1 MYKSK
6 TTQKCYIGLSSQIE
20 ERQKQH
26 LRLSKKE
33 NPSKDFYKAV
43 QELGWE
49 DFTFSILE
57 ECNKDITR
65 EELNEKEEYYI
76 KKYDSYNNGY
86 NMTKGGTNDC
96 NNNRKLKDY
105 DVLEIVD
112 LLKNSSLLMKDIAEM
127 FNTTTSN
134 ISLINTGKSWC
145 EITKGPYPFSDS
157 NKFHIKGEKVNT
169 CKSSDAE
176 IMEIRKRYVNET
188 VSEIL
193 KDYKDKYSKNGLTK
207 ICYGQT
213 HKDLPY
219 YIKRQKQWI
228 LNGTCIDYPSE
239 GE

>member
-86 NMTKGGTNDC
+86 NMTKG
-96 NNNRKLKDY
+96 RL
-105 DVLEIVD
+105 
-112 LLKNSSLLMKDIAEM
+112 
-127 FNTTTSN
+127 
-134 ISLINTGKSWC
+134 
-145 EITKGPYPFSDS
+145 YPFRNS

-176 IMEIRKRYVNET
+176 IMEVRKRYVNEI
-188 VSEIL
+188 VPKIL

-219 YIKRQKQWI
+219 YIERQKQWI

>member
-43 QELGWE
+43 QELGWG

-112 LLKNSSLLMKDIAEM
+112 LLKNSSLLMKDIKPPI
-127 FNTTTSN
+127 FLYLVLKTV
-134 ISLINTGKSWC
+134 L
-145 EITKGPYPFSDS
+145 PFA
-157 NKFHIKGEKVNT
+157 F
-169 CKSSDAE
+169 
-176 IMEIRKRYVNET
+176 
-188 VSEIL
+188 L
-193 KDYKDKYSKNGLTK
+193 L
-207 ICYGQT
+207 
-213 HKDLPY
+213 
-219 YIKRQKQWI
+219 
-228 LNGTCIDYPSE
+228 
-239 GE
+239 